1 MMVDAPA
8 GVLEPKTALSEAPQP
23 IAAGRLRGWLGDWR
37 LDWLDRAGV
46 GLPVIALVGLI
57 VVFIVIPRLTQKPSP
72 PGSAAGPS
80 VTPCSPTSATPPQVS
95 ASPNPATAGQPVS
108 FAASGFQANDPLFI
122 VIDRAADCTN
132 PTAGAKVYNTS
143 SYADPVQTEPSPLS
157 DAVTPGS
164 YQLRACNQ
172 RPGEQ
177 PANCVQVPFT
187 GAAAPSP
194 APAQTPSPAPSP
206 PPG

>member
-23 IAAGRLRGWLGDWR
+23 IAAGGLRGWLGDWK
-37 LDWLDRAGV
+37 LYWLDRARV
-46 GLPVIALVGLI
+46 GLPVIALVALI

-80 VTPCSPTSATPPQVS
+80 VTPCPPISATPPQVS

-157 DAVTPGS
+157 NAVTQGS
-164 YQLRACNQ
+164 YQLWACTE
-172 RPGEQ
+172 RPAEQ
-177 PANCVQVPFT
+177 PANSGQVPFT
-187 GAAAPSP
+187 VVAAPTPVPCRGLSASP
-194 APAQTPSPAPSP
+194 
-206 PPG
+206 